1 MPVQEKSKKN
11 GPSEDKMPENI
22 NPMQKQAVYAEGK
35 KAFADGKR
43 RGYNQYRIKNRELA
57 SIWWN
62 GWDQAKNDSEK
73 DKPNKAN
80 TRTHGI
86 LS

>member
-1 MPVQEKSKKN
+1 
-11 GPSEDKMPENI
+11 MPEMI

-43 RGYNQYRIKNRELA
+43 RSYNRYLARNRELA

-62 GWDQAKNDSEK
+62 GWDQARKDSEK
-73 DKPNKAN
+73 DNPNIAE
-80 TRTHGI
+80 
-86 LS
+86 